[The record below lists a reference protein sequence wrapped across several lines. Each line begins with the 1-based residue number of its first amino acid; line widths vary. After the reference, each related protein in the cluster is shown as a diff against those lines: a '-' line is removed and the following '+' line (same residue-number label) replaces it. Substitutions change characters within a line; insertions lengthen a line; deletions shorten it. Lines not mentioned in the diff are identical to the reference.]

1 MDSFP
6 RLGMSFPLCTNS
18 LTLISA
24 LNAQGMQFF
33 RFIFL
38 KQVWNKDK
46 KTLAEHLAFMASLG
60 QEPATTSSPEAAAPT
75 SAIRGVKNKILL
87 LIFPEGTLVSE
98 LTRPKSQ
105 AFADKQGIP
114 ACTNLLLPRSTGLL
128 FCLRSLA
135 ADVPDLKLVVSLVAG
150 NTY

>member
-1 MDSFP
+1 
-6 RLGMSFPLCTNS
+6 
-18 LTLISA
+18 
-24 LNAQGMQFF
+24 MQFF

-38 KQVWNKDK
+38 KRTWNKDK

-60 QEPATTSSPEAAAPT
+60 HDTEKAPQTAASAPK

-87 LIFPEGTLVSE
+87 LIFPEGTLVSV

-105 AFADKQGIP
+105 EYAQKQGIEDC
-114 ACTNLLLPRSTGLL
+114 ANLLLPRSTGLL

-135 ADVPDLKLVVSLVAG
+135 ADVPDLKLVVSDIMRG
-150 NTY
+150 E